1 MNTYM
6 MAAIGGALIG
16 ASAVLLMALSG
27 RIAGI
32 SGIIGGLLPPKPAD
46 DRTWRL
52 AVVFGLVLAPVILR
66 LLTGGSF
73 IGAPTVGYT
82 LLVPAGLLVGIG
94 TALGGGCTSG
104 HGICG
109 ISRLSPRSFTAVATF
124 MAAAIVTVFVMRHVL

>member
-1 MNTYM
+1 MHAY
-6 MAAIGGALIG
+6 ILALIG
-16 ASAVLLMALSG
+16 GVLIGLSAVMLMGLSG

-52 AVVFGLVLAPVILR
+52 AFVLGLIAAPLILGV
-66 LLTGGSF
+66 LTGDRH
-73 IGAPTVGYT
+73 IGPPTVGT
-82 LLVPAGLLVGIG
+82 GVLVAAGLLVGVG

-109 ISRLSPRSFTAVATF
+109 IARISPRSLVATVIFVAVA
-124 MAAAIVTVFVMRHVL
+124 MLTVFITHHLL

>member
-1 MNTYM
+1 MNAYV
-6 MAAIGGALIG
+6 MAAIGGVLIG
-16 ASAVLLMALSG
+16 VSSVLLMALSG

-32 SGIIGGLLPPKPAD
+32 SGIVGGLLPPKPAD

-52 AVVFGLVLAPVILR
+52 ALVLGLVSAPVILSV
-66 LLTGGSF
+66 LTGGNF

-109 ISRLSPRSFTAVATF
+109 ISRLSPRSFTAVLTF
-124 MAAAIVTVFVMRHVL
+124 MGTAIVTVFVMRHVL